1 MIFNDLFFGFA
12 DASKEFMIEPI
23 LFEKSFYDPYGII
36 TQLQEDWKYIVV
48 GRKGVG
54 KSAFSSK
61 LQSKAKTNNEI
72 ITFPFELSNF
82 EYTTFSKTSA
92 NNAVVGTRKYKDSW
106 DFILLLSVLKTLK
119 LQPLELNDRVIQTI
133 ELLKKLGFD
142 IDDEYTKN
150 VKRLSKLKIGASIGV
165 FDLNYEEE
173 FGEKPIDF
181 SERIGTL
188 KSLILEAIRS
198 IHIEK
203 KNFILIDGLDD
214 ILRFKKNQLEILSSL
229 IRSVDFLN
237 EYFYK
242 NKSNI
247 KILLFIR
254 EDMLGM
260 ITDPDLNK
268 IKRDGSIK
276 ISWCDDVNSLKEII
290 ELRFR
295 YSKIAQ
301 KENLISSDFFPKFMK
316 NKEFWDYIFEFTLYK
331 PRDVLQFLNICKSM
345 YPNHNSLTYA
355 EVNKVL
361 KIYSKEYFLEEMKNE
376 ITGFVDD
383 EVINT
388 LPSVFRK
395 LSTRSFSLGSFHTLL
410 NDQSIKKTYNIK
422 EVKNVLYYLFE
433 AGYIGHI
440 YSGGSVDFKYRNPT
454 TNVDFSE
461 NFLIHKGLHLGLG
474 IKLSH

>member
-1 MIFNDLFFGFA
+1 M
-12 DASKEFMIEPI
+12 
-23 LFEKSFYDPYGII
+23 
-36 TQLQEDWKYIVV
+36 
-48 GRKGVG
+48 
-54 KSAFSSK
+54 
-61 LQSKAKTNNEI
+61 
-72 ITFPFELSNF
+72 
-82 EYTTFSKTSA
+82 
-92 NNAVVGTRKYKDSW
+92 
-106 DFILLLSVLKTLK
+106 
-119 LQPLELNDRVIQTI
+119 
-133 ELLKKLGFD
+133 
-142 IDDEYTKN
+142 
-150 VKRLSKLKIGASIGV
+150 
-165 FDLNYEEE
+165 NYEEE

-242 NKSNI
+242 NQSNI

-316 NKEFWDYIFEFTLYK
+316 NKEFWDYIFEYTLYK
-331 PRDVLQFLNICKSM
+331 PRDVLQF
-345 YPNHNSLTYA
+345 
-355 EVNKVL
+355 
-361 KIYSKEYFLEEMKNE
+361 
-376 ITGFVDD
+376 
-383 EVINT
+383 
-388 LPSVFRK
+388 
-395 LSTRSFSLGSFHTLL
+395 
-410 NDQSIKKTYNIK
+410 
-422 EVKNVLYYLFE
+422 
-433 AGYIGHI
+433 
-440 YSGGSVDFKYRNPT
+440 FKYMQV
-454 TNVDFSE
+454 NVS
-461 NFLIHKGLHLGLG
+461 
-474 IKLSH
+474 

>member
-1 MIFNDLFFGFA
+1 M
-12 DASKEFMIEPI
+12 
-23 LFEKSFYDPYGII
+23 
-36 TQLQEDWKYIVV
+36 
-48 GRKGVG
+48 
-54 KSAFSSK
+54 
-61 LQSKAKTNNEI
+61 
-72 ITFPFELSNF
+72 
-82 EYTTFSKTSA
+82 
-92 NNAVVGTRKYKDSW
+92 
-106 DFILLLSVLKTLK
+106 
-119 LQPLELNDRVIQTI
+119 
-133 ELLKKLGFD
+133 
-142 IDDEYTKN
+142 
-150 VKRLSKLKIGASIGV
+150 
-165 FDLNYEEE
+165 NYEEE

-242 NKSNI
+242 NQSNI

-301 KENLISSDFFPKFMK
+301 KENLISSDFF
-316 NKEFWDYIFEFTLYK
+316 
-331 PRDVLQFLNICKSM
+331 LN
-345 YPNHNSLTYA
+345 L
-355 EVNKVL
+355 
-361 KIYSKEYFLEEMKNE
+361 
-376 ITGFVDD
+376 
-383 EVINT
+383 
-388 LPSVFRK
+388 
-395 LSTRSFSLGSFHTLL
+395 
-410 NDQSIKKTYNIK
+410 
-422 EVKNVLYYLFE
+422 
-433 AGYIGHI
+433 
-440 YSGGSVDFKYRNPT
+440 
-454 TNVDFSE
+454 
-461 NFLIHKGLHLGLG
+461 
-474 IKLSH
+474 